1 MQHGEERTQG
11 GGERHVRDGGC
22 ADDHAVGQEG
32 AFKGARGN
40 EETWVGEASRSSRG
54 GEAFSVSGARQ
65 LGLRRVRVRMRV
77 RGGVRMGGVRAPRGV
92 EPRDSA
98 SVGDK

>member
-32 AFKGARGN
+32 AFKGARGG
-40 EETWVGEASRSSRG
+40 EETWVGEASRSRRG
-54 GEAFSVSGARQ
+54 GEAFGVSGARQ